1 MGKVLKILAIL
12 VVVLVLVVAGGAA
25 AIVMLVDPN
34 DYRGEIE
41 TAVRDNTGRELTLG
55 GEIGLSVF
63 PWLGLT
69 LNDARLSNAP
79 GFGDAPFAEVGE
91 VEIRVKLVPLLS
103 SRLEMDTARL
113 VGLKVNL
120 ARDNAGHT
128 NWDDLAGGGKQ
139 ADGKKRSDEGRH
151 DDGKALAAL
160 AIGGIEISDAALT
173 WDDRQAGQRYALQNV
188 SLSTGEIGGG
198 RPVDLQLGFDV
209 ESDAPKMAG
218 RVELAGRVTADQA
231 AQRVSIAGTELKVDL
246 KGEGLPGGAFDA
258 TVNADIDAD
267 MAKQTA
273 SVANLRIATLGL
285 QASGKLDATDL
296 QQTPRIA
303 GQLNVAEFGLADLV
317 ARLGIALP
325 EGVQADKLGNA
336 KVDATFS
343 ATDKSAELQKLVVAV
358 AGGTL
363 EAQAKIPNLEQPSAT
378 GTLAISNLNP
388 RVLIAAAG
396 QALDTADPQALTML
410 NLKSGFTGSADHV
423 DLKGLDLAL
432 DQSRL
437 TGNASVRNF
446 AKPAIRFGLEL
457 DAIDADRYLPPRSE
471 EPAAVATP
479 GAAAGGAAQLP
490 LEPLRA
496 LDIDGTLKIG
506 KLKAYNLNSSNIV
519 LRLTASNGQL
529 RVNPAQAQMYDGRYQ
544 GNIGL
549 DVRSDTPK
557 LSLDESLTGV
567 QVGPLLRD
575 LTGEPEKLTGT
586 AQMNAK
592 LTAAGSAPEAIQKT
606 LNGNAAFAFTDGAVK
621 GFNLAKLIRDAK
633 ATLSGA
639 PVSGGSE
646 EQTDFSEL
654 TGTAKITN
662 GVIDNRDLA
671 MKSPGFRVAGEGI
684 ADLPQ
689 QQVDYLVKAS
699 IVGTSKGQGGKE
711 LESLKGVT
719 VPVRIKGSLSDPGF
733 AVDVAAL
740 ATDQVKQRAAQEID
754 KALQKQLGGGDAA
767 SGSTTEGG
775 TGDAGGDPKK
785 ELINKGLKGLF
796 GN

>member
-34 DYRGEIE
+34 DYRDEIE
-41 TAVRDNTGRELTLG
+41 AAVEENTGRELTLG
-55 GEIGLSVF
+55 GDIGLSVF

-79 GFGDAPFAEVGE
+79 GFGDMPFAEVGE
-91 VEIRVKLVPLLS
+91 VEIRVKLLPLLS
-103 SRLEMDTARL
+103 NTLEMETARL

-120 ARDNAGHT
+120 ARDDAGHT
-128 NWDDLAGGGKQ
+128 NWDDLAG
-139 ADGKKRSDEGRH
+139 DGKH
-151 DDGKALAAL
+151 DDGKEHRDKDHDGKAMAAL

-173 WDDRQAGQRYALQNV
+173 WEDRQAGQRYALQNV
-188 SLSTGEIGGG
+188 SLTTGEIGGG
-198 RPVDLQLGFDV
+198 RPVDLALGFDV
-209 ESDAPKMAG
+209 ESDQPQMAG
-218 RVELAGRVTADQA
+218 RIELTGRVTAEQA
-231 AQRVSIAGTELKVDL
+231 TQRISIAGTQLKADL
-246 KGEGLPGGAFDA
+246 KGDGLPGGAFDA
-258 TVNADIDAD
+258 TVNADISAD

-273 SVANLRIATLGL
+273 SLANLRIATLGL
-285 QASGKLDATDL
+285 QATGKVDAAGL
-296 QQTPRIA
+296 QDAPQVN
-303 GQLNVAEFGLADLV
+303 GQLSVAEFGLAALTK
-317 ARLGIALP
+317 RLGVELP

-343 ATDKSAELQKLVVAV
+343 ATDNSAELQQLVVAI

-363 EAQAKIPNLEQPSAT
+363 EARAKVPNLEQPSAT
-378 GTLAISNLNP
+378 GTLAISDLNP
-388 RVLIAAAG
+388 RLLLAAAG
-396 QALDTADPQALTML
+396 QALETADPQALTRL
-410 NLKSGFTGSADHV
+410 NLKSGFSGSANHV
-423 DLKGLDLAL
+423 ELKGIDLAL
-432 DQSRL
+432 DQSKL
-437 TGNASVRNF
+437 AGSLSVKDF

-457 DAIDADRYLPPRSE
+457 DAIDADRYLPPPSD
-471 EPAAVATP
+471 EPPPAGTP

-529 RVNPAQAQMYDGRYQ
+529 RVNPAKAQMYDGRYQ

-575 LTGEPEKLTGT
+575 LTGEPEKLAGK
-586 AQMNAK
+586 AQMSAK
-592 LTAAGSAPEAIQKT
+592 LTAEGSAPEAIQKT

-639 PVSGGSE
+639 PVTGSSE

-662 GVIDNRDLA
+662 GVIDNRDLT
-671 MKSPGFRVAGEGI
+671 MKSPGFRVAGEGM
-684 ADLPQ
+684 ADLPK

-754 KALQKQLGGGDAA
+754 KALQKQLGGD
-767 SGSTTEGG
+767 TTSEGEAG
-775 TGDAGGDPKK
+775 TGDPKK
-785 ELINKGLKGLF
+785 DLINKGLKGLF